1 MRKIVTLIICS
12 FFSFS
17 LQASDNPLIG
27 KWKRVAE
34 RGMMIVHF
42 EKDQMTMATSED
54 MKENAQTVKVRYKK
68 LDKSW
73 GVEML
78 SDTGEMQGAM
88 MAIPQGEDEIKFG
101 APGAPFFVL
110 KKAD

>member
-1 MRKIVTLIICS
+1 MKKITTLILLT

-17 LQASDNPLIG
+17 LQASENPLLG

-34 RGMMIVHF
+34 HGMMIVHF

-54 MKENAQTVKVRYKK
+54 MKENETVKVRYKK